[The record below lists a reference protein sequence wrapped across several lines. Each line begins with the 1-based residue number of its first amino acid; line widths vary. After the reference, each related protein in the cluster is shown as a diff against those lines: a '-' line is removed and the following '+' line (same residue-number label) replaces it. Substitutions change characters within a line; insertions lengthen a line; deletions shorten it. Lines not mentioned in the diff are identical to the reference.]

1 MQIGNKIKSRRIE
14 KGLTLE
20 QVGNVL
26 GVNKS
31 TVRKWETGMIQNMK
45 RDKIEKLANLLD
57 MSPLEFIMEEPPKQ
71 QNETKAALIDI
82 VNNMSDE
89 QAAAL
94 LALLKK

>member
-1 MQIGNKIKSRRIE
+1 MTIGEKIKNRRTE

-20 QVGNVL
+20 QVGTAM
-26 GVNKS
+26 GVSKS
-31 TVRKWETGMIQNMK
+31 TVRKWEIGMIQNMR

-57 MSPLEFIMEEPPKQ
+57 MSPLEFIMEEPPTV
-71 QNETKAALIDI
+71 QNETKAALTEII
-82 VNNMSDE
+82 NAMSDE